1 MIAISL
7 KHKAAIKLI
16 NCYRIYN
23 NRVTF
28 KVVADR
34 MVPYRLVLTQM
45 ILVISVLIYGVIWQ
59 LKQGFSV
66 MRLLSTDTL
75 PSTQLPAIDKFV
87 LV

>member
-1 MIAISL
+1 MIPLNSL
-7 KHKAAIKLI
+7 KLKAVVKFI
-16 NCYRIYN
+16 NCYCIKN

-45 ILVISVLIYGVIWQ
+45 ILVISVLTYGVIWQ

-75 PSTQLPAIDKFV
+75 LSPSCDYNE
-87 LV
+87 